1 MIHIFI
7 KTFVLFFIFMSS
19 SKAMEATWL
28 PALTADFLQSSDC
41 LVDNLFADLW
51 KSMGMN
57 TLLSKAGF
65 NKRSGTP
72 ITELVYVL
80 TLWVWLKKG
89 SFNVAAFV
97 RS

>member
-1 MIHIFI
+1 
-7 KTFVLFFIFMSS
+7 
-19 SKAMEATWL
+19 
-28 PALTADFLQSSDC
+28 
-41 LVDNLFADLW
+41 VDNLFADLW

-89 SFNVAAFV
+89 TNFMV
-97 RS
+97 RVGR